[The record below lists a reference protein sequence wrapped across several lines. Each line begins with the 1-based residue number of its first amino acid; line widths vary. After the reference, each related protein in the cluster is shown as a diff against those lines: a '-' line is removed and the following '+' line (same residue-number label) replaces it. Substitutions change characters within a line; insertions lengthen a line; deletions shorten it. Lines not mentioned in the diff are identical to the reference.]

1 MNLNRVIFILAV
13 FFCVSMQAQKFET
26 HAVKEGETLESIA
39 KKYQVTPYAILK
51 LNPEVKNG
59 VKAHTI
65 VVIPVSDKQTPTQPG
80 VNQNIEYTTTET
92 TNFIEHKAK
101 RKETLYSISK
111 EYNVSVDDIKRY
123 NKELYSRQLK
133 KNEIIKIPVY
143 ATSATGNT
151 IPSVKEGLV
160 PHIVA
165 PKEGPWRVAYEH
177 GITVD
182 SLKAINPT
190 MQEVLK
196 EGDTLWVPFVA
207 GNEKKPV
214 EVDAYN
220 YYTVLPKE
228 GFYRLKVK
236 LGVTQEEIE
245 ALNPKVKTDGL
256 KAGMVLKLPK
266 NKTGALTVNNG
277 QLIEKFS
284 LLDSINYAEKSTL
297 AIILPFKLDELNFED
312 IESNKEKLKKDRLL
326 SVSLDFYTGA
336 LMAIDSVKKLGLS
349 LDVNVFDSGAN
360 ETKVS
365 QLASS
370 GKLANA
376 DAIVGPILPSTFN
389 RVSSAVRSQNT
400 PIFAPFSNKGLDM
413 YSNVY
418 QTLPP
423 DDLLRQKMIDFIAV
437 NGFNKNV
444 IIIADAK
451 NSAIKSKLQALV
463 PGAKTITPIND
474 KFIRLDEINPFLSS
488 EKENWVIVETNSI
501 PLLTN
506 ITGVVNSAQTEAYK
520 ITLLTTLKGDAYDS
534 DNISNM
540 HLSKLHFHFPT
551 IDKLADVNTSF
562 SKKFEAKYG
571 TTPNR
576 YATRG
581 FDLTMDVIL
590 RLAYNK
596 NLDYVSAKVSETEYV
611 ENKFDYK
618 KATTGGYINKALYIV
633 QYDNLQIKEAKNDAN
648 LNSNI
653 LGSTSN

>member
-1 MNLNRVIFILAV
+1 MNFNKVIFILA
-13 FFCVSMQAQKFET
+13 FLFCVTLQAQKFET
-26 HAVKEGETLESIA
+26 HAVKQGETLESIA

-59 VKAHTI
+59 VKANTI
-65 VVIPVSDKQTPTQPG
+65 VVIPVSEKSQTQLEG
-80 VNQNIEYTTTET
+80 NSNITGQEGNVER
-92 TNFIEHKAK
+92 FIEHKAK
-101 RKETLYSISK
+101 RKETLYSIAK

-133 KNEIIKIPVY
+133 RNEIIQIPVF
-143 ATSATGNT
+143 SAVTNTG
-151 IPSVKEGLV
+151 SVPHVREGLV
-160 PHIVA
+160 AHRVA
-165 PKEGPWRVAYEH
+165 PKEGPWRIAYEH

-182 SLKAINPT
+182 SLKTINPS
-190 MQEVLK
+190 MKEVLK

-207 GNEKKPV
+207 GNNKKPV

-236 LGVTQEEIE
+236 LGVTQAEVE
-245 ALNPKVKTDGL
+245 ALNPEVKTDGL
-256 KAGMVLKLPK
+256 KAGMVIKLPK
-266 NKTGALTVNNG
+266 NKMGELTVNNG

-284 LLDSINYAEKSTL
+284 LLDSLNYDQKSTL
-297 AIILPFKLDELNFED
+297 AIVLPFKLDELNFENID
-312 IESNKEKLKKDRLL
+312 SNKEKIKRDKLL

-349 LDVNVFDSGAN
+349 LDVKVFDSGAN
-360 ETKVS
+360 DAKVG

-370 GKLANA
+370 GKLTNVNA
-376 DAIVGPILPSTFN
+376 IIGPILPSTFN
-389 RVSSAVRSQNT
+389 RVSSAVRSSNT
-400 PIFAPFSNKGLDM
+400 PIFAPFSNKGLQM

-423 DDLLRQKMIDFIAV
+423 DDLLREKMLKYIKNNAT
-437 NGFNKNV
+437 NKNV
-444 IIIADAK
+444 IIIADK
-451 NSAIKSKLQALV
+451 NNAAIKSKLQALV
-463 PGAKTITPIND
+463 PGAKVINPIED

-488 EKENWVIVETNSI
+488 EKENWVVVETNSI

-506 ITGVVNSAQTEAYK
+506 ITGVVNSAQTPEYK

-540 HLSKLHFHFPT
+540 HLSNLHFHFPT
-551 IDKLADVNTSF
+551 IDKLSDVNANF
-562 SKKFEAKYG
+562 SKQFDAKYG

-618 KATTGGYINKALYIV
+618 KGLSGGYYNTALYIV
-633 QYDNLQIKEAKNDAN
+633 KYDNLEIKEAKNDAN

>member
-1 MNLNRVIFILAV
+1 MNFNKVIFILA
-13 FFCVSMQAQKFET
+13 FLFCVTLQAQKFET
-26 HAVKEGETLESIA
+26 HAVKQGETLESIA

-59 VKAHTI
+59 VKANTI
-65 VVIPVSDKQTPTQPG
+65 VVIPVSEKSQTQPG
-80 VNQNIEYTTTET
+80 GDSNVTGPEGNVER
-92 TNFIEHKAK
+92 FIEHKAK
-101 RKETLYSISK
+101 RKETLYSIAK
-111 EYNVSVDDIKRY
+111 EYNISVDDIKRY

-133 KNEIIKIPVY
+133 RNEIVQIPVF
-143 ATSATGNT
+143 SAVTNTG
-151 IPSVKEGLV
+151 SVPQVREGLV
-160 PHIVA
+160 AHRVA
-165 PKEGPWRVAYEH
+165 PKEGPWRIAYEH

-182 SLKAINPT
+182 SLKTINPS
-190 MQEVLK
+190 MKEVLK

-207 GNEKKPV
+207 GNNKKPV

-236 LGVTQEEIE
+236 LGVTQAEVE
-245 ALNPKVKTDGL
+245 ALNPEVKTDGL
-256 KAGMVLKLPK
+256 KAGMVIKLPK
-266 NKTGALTVNNG
+266 NKMGELTVNNG

-284 LLDSINYAEKSTL
+284 LLDSLNYDQKSTL
-297 AIILPFKLDELNFED
+297 AIVLPFKLDELNFENID
-312 IESNKEKLKKDRLL
+312 SNKEKIKRDKLL

-349 LDVNVFDSGAN
+349 LDVKVFDSGAN
-360 ETKVS
+360 DAKVG

-370 GKLANA
+370 GKLTNVNA
-376 DAIVGPILPSTFN
+376 IIGPILPSTFN
-389 RVSSAVRSQNT
+389 RVSSAVRSSNT
-400 PIFAPFSNKGLDM
+400 PIFAPFSNKGLQM

-423 DDLLRQKMIDFIAV
+423 DDLLREKMLKYIKNNAT
-437 NGFNKNV
+437 NKNV
-444 IIIADAK
+444 IIIADK
-451 NSAIKSKLQALV
+451 NNAAIKSKLQALV
-463 PGAKTITPIND
+463 PGAKVINPIED

-488 EKENWVIVETNSI
+488 EKENWVVVETNSI

-506 ITGVVNSAQTEAYK
+506 ITGVVNSAQTPEYK

-540 HLSKLHFHFPT
+540 HLSNLHFHFPT
-551 IDKLADVNTSF
+551 IDKLSDVNANF
-562 SKKFEAKYG
+562 SKQFDAKYG

-618 KATTGGYINKALYIV
+618 KGLSGGYYNTALYIV
-633 QYDNLQIKEAKNDAN
+633 KYDNLEIKEAKNDAN

>member
-1 MNLNRVIFILAV
+1 MNFNKVIFILA
-13 FFCVSMQAQKFET
+13 FLFCVTLQAQKFET
-26 HAVKEGETLESIA
+26 HAVKQGETLESIA

-59 VKAHTI
+59 VKANTI
-65 VVIPVSDKQTPTQPG
+65 VVIPVSEKSQTQPG
-80 VNQNIEYTTTET
+80 GNSNIAGSEGNVER
-92 TNFIEHKAK
+92 FIEHKAK
-101 RKETLYSISK
+101 RKETLYSIAK
-111 EYNVSVDDIKRY
+111 EYNISVDDIKRY

-133 KNEIIKIPVY
+133 RNEIVQIPVF
-143 ATSATGNT
+143 SAVANTG
-151 IPSVKEGLV
+151 SVPQVREGLV
-160 PHIVA
+160 AHRVA
-165 PKEGPWRVAYEH
+165 PKEGPWRIAYEH

-182 SLKAINPT
+182 SLKTINPS
-190 MQEVLK
+190 MKEVLK

-207 GNEKKPV
+207 GNNKKPV

-236 LGVTQEEIE
+236 LGVTQAEVE
-245 ALNPKVKTDGL
+245 ALNPEVKTDGL
-256 KAGMVLKLPK
+256 KAGMVIKLPK
-266 NKTGALTVNNG
+266 NKMGELTVNNG

-284 LLDSINYAEKSTL
+284 LLDSLNYDQKSTL
-297 AIILPFKLDELNFED
+297 AIVLPFKLDELNFENID
-312 IESNKEKLKKDRLL
+312 SNKEKIKRDKLL

-349 LDVNVFDSGAN
+349 LDVKVFDSGAN
-360 ETKVS
+360 DAKVG

-370 GKLANA
+370 GKLTNVNA
-376 DAIVGPILPSTFN
+376 IIGPILPSTFN
-389 RVSSAVRSQNT
+389 RVSSAVRSSNT
-400 PIFAPFSNKGLDM
+400 PIFAPFSNKGLQM

-423 DDLLRQKMIDFIAV
+423 DDLLREKMLKYIKNNAT
-437 NGFNKNV
+437 NKNV
-444 IIIADAK
+444 IIIADK
-451 NSAIKSKLQALV
+451 NNAAIKSKLQALV
-463 PGAKTITPIND
+463 PGAKVINPIED

-488 EKENWVIVETNSI
+488 EKENWVVVETNSI

-506 ITGVVNSAQTEAYK
+506 ITGVVNSAQTPEYK

-540 HLSKLHFHFPT
+540 HLSNLHFHFPT
-551 IDKLADVNTSF
+551 IDKLSDVNANF
-562 SKKFEAKYG
+562 SKQFDAKYG

-618 KATTGGYINKALYIV
+618 KGLSGGYYNTALYIV
-633 QYDNLQIKEAKNDAN
+633 KYDNLEIKEAKNDAN